1 MKKPVITEST
11 HYRRA
16 TREDVSLIHQLLKE
30 SAIEQGMLDEFFT
43 TEADLLRDV
52 FSQNPKANIF
62 IVEYDGEAAGLTVFF
77 YNFASFIGNAGV
89 YIEDI
94 FVRPAF
100 QGKGI
105 GKQIFKF
112 LAQHALDEGC
122 GLLEWMVHNENAQAR
137 RFYERM
143 GAYAVDGWTVNR
155 IKGNGLKKVV
165 GM

>member
-1 MKKPVITEST
+1 MQHTIPLNF
-11 HYRRA
+11 RQA
-16 TREDVSLIHQLLKE
+16 TRDDVSLVHQLLKE
-30 SAIEQGMLDEFFT
+30 SAIEQGVLDEFFT

-62 IVEYDGEAAGLTVFF
+62 IVESGNEVAGITVFF
-77 YNFASFIGNAGV
+77 YNFASFIGCSGV

-94 FVRPAF
+94 YVRPAF

-112 LAQHALDEGC
+112 LAQHALDEDC
-122 GLLEWMVHNENAQAR
+122 GLLEWMVLDENAQAR
-137 RFYERM
+137 KFYERM
-143 GAYAVDGWTVNR
+143 GAYSVDGWTVNR
-155 IKGNGLKKVV
+155 IKGDGLKKVV